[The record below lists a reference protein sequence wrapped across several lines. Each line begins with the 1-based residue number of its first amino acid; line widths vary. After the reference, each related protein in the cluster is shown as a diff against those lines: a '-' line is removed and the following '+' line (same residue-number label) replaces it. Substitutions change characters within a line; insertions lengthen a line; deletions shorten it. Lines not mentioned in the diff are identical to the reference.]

1 MQNNISNLGMDEMRL
16 EKMNKTHNVV
26 ADLSQAAEF
35 KEKNVESGY
44 MPA

>member
-16 EKMNKTHNVV
+16 EEMNETHNVA

-35 KEKNVESGY
+35 KEKNVESGH